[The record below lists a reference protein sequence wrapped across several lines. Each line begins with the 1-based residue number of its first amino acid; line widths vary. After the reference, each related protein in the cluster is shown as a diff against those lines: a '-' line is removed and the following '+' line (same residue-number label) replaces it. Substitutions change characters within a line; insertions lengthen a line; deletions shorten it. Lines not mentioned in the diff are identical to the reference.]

1 MEKFT
6 TLRGVAAPLNMV
18 NVDTDMIIPKQHLK
32 TIKRSGLGKHLFTD
46 MRYDAEGTENPDFV
60 LNRPAYR
67 EAKILV
73 AGENFGCGSSR
84 EHAPW
89 ALLDFG
95 IRCVIASSF
104 ADIFFNNC
112 FKNGVLP
119 IVLPAEDVDK
129 LLDDAERGSNAVIT
143 VDLEKQEITG
153 PDGGTLAFEID
164 PFRRNC
170 LLNGLDDVGLTMQK
184 SSDIDSFEER
194 QRTSEPWLYAASGG

>member
-32 TIKRSGLGKHLFTD
+32 TIERSGLGKHLFTD
-46 MRYDAEGTENPDFV
+46 MRYDAEGAEKPDFV
-60 LNRPAYR
+60 LNQPAYR

-112 FKNGVLP
+112 FKNGVVPL
-119 IVLPAEDVDK
+119 VLPQEDVDK
-129 LLDDAERGSNAVIT
+129 LLDVAERGSNAIIT

-153 PDGGTLAFEID
+153 PDGGTLSFEID
-164 PFRRNC
+164 PFRKHC

-184 SSDIDSFEER
+184 DGDIASFEER